1 VFKYSL
7 TYVCVKTLWFC
18 TTGTNRHTS
27 DSDQLNNLRAVSSV
41 LRYFSFNQNAKKWW
55 WLGELRQERDKDHD
69 IA

>member
-1 VFKYSL
+1 MVLHKL
-7 TYVCVKTLWFC
+7 VPIATLAI
-18 TTGTNRHTS
+18 
-27 DSDQLNNLRAVSSV
+27 QVSSIILEQYFSV